1 MKRILPSPILAA
13 AAAGVAL
20 LLLGAGSATAAAG
33 GPPAL
38 AGAICGPQSGGSVR
52 PVPPLASVA
61 TVRAGRHPGFDRF
74 VVEFAGAGPVPRFD
88 VRPQASPRF
97 IEDPSGQPVTLLGRA
112 GVLVVLHDSSL
123 HDGFSGPTDL
133 KPRLPLLREA
143 RSTGDFEGVVSWG
156 LGVSRP
162 ACARV
167 FTLSSPTRLVVD
179 LVRR

>member
-1 MKRILPSPILAA
+1 MKRFLPSPILAA
-13 AAAGVAL
+13 VAAGAAL
-20 LLLGAGSATAAAG
+20 LVLGAGSATVAAW
-33 GPPAL
+33 GPPAV
-38 AGAICGPQSGGSVR
+38 AGAVCGPQSGGSVR

-74 VVEFAGAGPVPRFD
+74 VVEFAGTGPVPRFD
-88 VRPQASPRF
+88 VRPQASPTF
-97 IEDPSGQPVTLLGRA
+97 VQDPSGVPVTLLGRA

-123 HDGFSGPTDL
+123 HDGFRGPSDL

-143 RSTGDFEGVVSWG
+143 RAIGDFEGVVRWG

-167 FTLSSPTRLVVD
+167 FTLSAPTRLVID
-179 LVRR
+179 LVRQ